1 MEKNKAQK
9 TEEETLTF
17 TLTAWK
23 GLDRGP
29 LPRVELSAENVG

>member
-23 GLDRGP
+23 GLDRG